1 MVSKAAIIIEET
13 KNERLY
19 QFVVPMGV
27 PFAEAE
33 EMALLMVEA
42 IRELAKNA
50 AAQDEAAK
58 AKAAEEAAPAEAIQ
72 AEIVS

>member
-1 MVSKAAIIIEET
+1 MISKAAIVIEET

-19 QFVVPMGV
+19 QFVVPMGA

-33 EMALLMVEA
+33 ELALMMVEA

-50 AAQDEAAK
+50 AK
-58 AKAAEEAAPAEAIQ
+58 Q
-72 AEIVS
+72 AETAADASLPEATDVANS

>member
-1 MVSKAAIIIEET
+1 MVSKAVIMIEET

-19 QFVVPMGV
+19 QFSVPMGA
-27 PFAEAE
+27 PFVEAE

-58 AKAAEEAAPAEAIQ
+58 AKAAEEAAPAVAVEAEVV
-72 AEIVS
+72 A